1 MISVDVDAVGLQFS
15 VKVSRNLFSFDRFNP
30 VLISVHVHSSITAQ
44 GLMQVSALMMA
55 PFSKAANS
63 VSTANEKGTYF

>member
-30 VLISVHVHSSITAQ
+30 VFEFPQEECGQTA
-44 GLMQVSALMMA
+44 
-55 PFSKAANS
+55 PTIN
-63 VSTANEKGTYF
+63 N